1 SNQQDPSLRV
11 LNPDPKLGP
20 EWKPQAFKQPELCS
34 GVVGKPEVK
43 PKAEPKLQMANLEPY
58 NEDPKPQGPR
68 LESLHP
74 HPEGLRQKDISQWS
88 TKSNS
93 SYLGFAEEEKVLSPD
108 HRSIRVQTSRHLF
121 WSDKLIQASEHSLQE
136 KTQKSP
142 TRTSRH
148 PKKPSIS
155 KDTLCSKKL
164 LQDPSDQPAPPDSG
178 SPQPPS
184 PDPPSSPQTIG
195 LAELINLASS
205 LAVASSSKTDLPSLK
220 HLIKASPQK
229 ATEPSAEATTDEPKK
244 EKPSQDLPPEK
255 PLETRELPK
264 APKEEDRRLPHPYLD
279 FSKPGFKR
287 ATIEGEVKFLQ
298 SPNMSPQPQ
307 GAEKD
312 SVPGTKKGSPLL
324 LKIHFKLSS
333 PTSPEK

>member
-1 SNQQDPSLRV
+1 FSLPGANGFPCCGKESVDTV

-74 HPEGLRQKDISQWS
+74 HPEGLRQQDISQWS

-148 PKKPSIS
+148 PKKS
-155 KDTLCSKKL
+155 CSRT
-164 LQDPSDQPAPPDSG
+164 PVTNPPC
-178 SPQPPS
+178 
-184 PDPPSSPQTIG
+184 SPQTIG

-220 HLIKASPQK
+220 HLIKAPPQK
-229 ATEPSAEATTDEPKK
+229 ATEPSAEATTDKPKQ

>member
-1 SNQQDPSLRV
+1 
-11 LNPDPKLGP
+11 
-20 EWKPQAFKQPELCS
+20 
-34 GVVGKPEVK
+34 
-43 PKAEPKLQMANLEPY
+43 MANLEPY

-74 HPEGLRQKDISQWS
+74 HPEGLRQQDISQWS

-148 PKKPSIS
+148 PKKPLIS

-184 PDPPSSPQTIG
+184 PDPPCSPQTIG

-220 HLIKASPQK
+220 HLIKAPPQK
-229 ATEPSAEATTDEPKK
+229 ATEPSAEATTDKPKQ

>member
-1 SNQQDPSLRV
+1 
-11 LNPDPKLGP
+11 
-20 EWKPQAFKQPELCS
+20 
-34 GVVGKPEVK
+34 
-43 PKAEPKLQMANLEPY
+43 MANLEPY

-307 GAEKD
+307 GAEKEPPQKPQQLFSRD
-312 SVPGTKKGSPLL
+312 PGEGQASRTQKRRPQKRAALRTQMEPAAAAARGAEQASQRAREFKGLGAHTVQSGPRA
-324 LKIHFKLSS
+324 LSQR
-333 PTSPEK
+333 